1 MQDIFERIR
10 IPAMLLFFVLGVYY
24 LLNDNFRNAI
34 LAFIVVVIW
43 SKEFDR
49 VVARIFGR

>member
-10 IPAMLLFFVLGVYY
+10 IPAMLLFSALGVYY
-24 LLNDNFRNAI
+24 LLTDNFRNAI

-49 VVARIFGR
+49 LMARIFSR